1 MNEYHYYSE
10 TFMRT
15 PITKDEVDIL
25 ITDLDMLGDQQLVGI
40 EAYEAMRLLEM
51 RRQTSL
57 LGAIKQLLE
66 RKEKVKAE

>member
-1 MNEYHYYSE
+1 
-10 TFMRT
+10 MRT

>member
-1 MNEYHYYSE
+1 
-10 TFMRT
+10 MRT

-57 LGAIKQLLE
+57 LEAIKQLLE